1 MFGKWSK
8 KKTDNPWSP
17 MVKLKTKKH
26 IRVKINFLIVVDKI
40 TLYIDLKTP
49 FFL

>member
-1 MFGKWSK
+1 
-8 KKTDNPWSP
+8 

-40 TLYIDLKTP
+40 TLYIDLIKRRSFYNVINSNT
-49 FFL
+49 FY